1 LTSYKHISELIA
13 YFETFENECKSSDL
27 QEFACWLA
35 QKTSE
40 SSQVTSYKL
49 EENVGKSNFVL
60 SAHQMEGHIGAMMGR
75 MTRFAKF
82 YAKKAFEELPVQTI
96 EEFGCLAGIKELGN
110 PSKSELVAMML
121 TEMTTGVEM
130 IRRLV
135 NGGLVK
141 ETPDPNDKRAKRLE
155 LTEEGEKILM
165 QSFMAMEKVGRAG
178 FSFLT
183 LTEKMQLFTILSKL
197 NRVHV
202 ETYLTHKE
210 GSLEEIIENL
220 EK

>member
-1 LTSYKHISELIA
+1 MASYKHISDLIH

-40 SSQVTSYKL
+40 NNQVMSYKM
-49 EENVGKSNFVL
+49 EENPSKSEYVPA
-60 SAHQMEGHIGAMMGR
+60 SYQIEAHIGAMMGK

-82 YAKKAFEELPVQTI
+82 YAKKSFDDLPIQTI
-96 EEFGCLAGIKELGN
+96 EEFGCLAGIRELGN

-135 NGGLVK
+135 NAGLIN
-141 ETPDPNDKRAKRLE
+141 ETQDPNDKRAKRLE
-155 LTEEGEKILM
+155 LTMEGNKVLG
-165 QSFMAMEKVGRAG
+165 QSFAAMEKVGRAG
-178 FSFLT
+178 FSFLS
-183 LTEKMQLFTILSKL
+183 LAEKMQLFTILSKL
-197 NRVHV
+197 NRIHV
-202 ETYLTHKE
+202 ETYLAYKDE
-210 GSLEEIIENL
+210 GLEEIIAQL

>member
-1 LTSYKHISELIA
+1 
-13 YFETFENECKSSDL
+13 
-27 QEFACWLA
+27 LA
-35 QKTSE
+35 QKTSAE
-40 SSQVTSYKL
+40 ANLTSYKL
-49 EENVGKSNFVL
+49 EQNAGKSDFSL
-60 SAHQMEGHIGAMMGR
+60 TEHQMEGHIGAMMGR

-110 PSKSELVAMML
+110 PTKSELVAMML

-135 NGGLVK
+135 NAGLVT
-141 ETPDPNDKRAKRLE
+141 ETPDPNDKRAKRLA
-155 LTEEGEKILM
+155 LTTEGEKILF
-165 QSFMAMEKVGRAG
+165 QSFMAMGKVGRAG

-183 LTEKMQLFTILSKL
+183 LAEKMQLFNILSKL
-197 NRVHV
+197 NRVHL

-210 GSLEEIIENL
+210 GNLEEIIENL